1 MSAVSGSVASG
12 HTVPKD
18 RCAESVLQ
26 RPPLSRRGIRPRN
39 VAGRNCRLCS
49 APWMVIDVT
58 EPHNLADGNAE
69 KLQRLGL
76 LNQSMIMRLRS
87 SRFSGSE

>member
-49 APWMVIDVT
+49 APWMLIDVT
-58 EPHNLADGNAE
+58 EAHNLADGNAE
-69 KLQRLGL
+69 KLQA
-76 LNQSMIMRLRS
+76 I
-87 SRFSGSE
+87 RFVEPIDDHAIAVLAIQWQ

>member
-1 MSAVSGSVASG
+1 M
-12 HTVPKD
+12 
-18 RCAESVLQ
+18 
-26 RPPLSRRGIRPRN
+26 LSRYYNVRPC
-39 VAGRNCRLCS
+39 VAEGSARATWRAENCRLCS

-58 EPHNLADGNAE
+58 EAHNLADGNAE